1 MAGLLVIK
9 SESRKKADAYWYI
22 LVCCVILVLPLISPL
37 RPSVGSFPCA
47 YMFSWA
53 HPLFI
58 LFLFVKRN
66 KIKKKKSSVS
76 VIHCCLPQ
84 WDCQG
89 ESSAS
94 GKGKWEGLLPVCWP
108 GTITQTWERSV
119 GSWALSYAILYL
131 LLCSY
136 TRFFSLLSSFQA
148 GGFCLTTYFC
158 SGPSEIPHWSPSGFQ
173 STLGLIAGMARD
185 FSRKLVTN
193 RHNWISF
200 PFKFSARP
208 TAPAVLIYPKLFSPI
223 DYQSCRPE
231 NP

>member
-1 MAGLLVIK
+1 ML
-9 SESRKKADAYWYI
+9 YWCI

-66 KIKKKKSSVS
+66 KILKNPRFQSSTVVFLS
-76 VIHCCLPQ
+76 EIAR
-84 WDCQG
+84 

-94 GKGKWEGLLPVCWP
+94 GKVKWEGLLPVCWP
-108 GTITQTWERSV
+108 GTISQNWERSV
-119 GSWALSYAILYL
+119 GSWALSYAVLYL

-148 GGFCLTTYFC
+148 GSFCLTTYFC
-158 SGPSEIPHWSPSGFQ
+158 YGPSEIPHWTLSVFQ